1 MVKEKHRTV
10 VTKNK
15 QTENIS
21 YKLTRRDALKKA
33 GKYAAFT
40 ALASLVVL
48 SPKQSQADSPP
59 DPGWGK

>member
-1 MVKEKHRTV
+1 MA
-10 VTKNK
+10 TKNK
-15 QTENIS
+15 QTENKS
-21 YKLTRRDALKKA
+21 NKLTRRDALKKA